1 MRGSYIDI
9 MLCWNYIIY
18 DRLVY
23 DNAHISLNQE
33 LCHKSVDM
41 LSVKYKIELIVPCMR
56 LFPIGPEYVM
66 KHISWLWFIPQHIV

>member
-1 MRGSYIDI
+1 MYICGSYIDN
-9 MLCWNYIIY
+9 MSCWNYIIY

-23 DNAHISLNQE
+23 GNAHTYLNQE

-41 LSVKYKIELIVPCMR
+41 LSVKYKIELIVSCMW

-66 KHISWLWFIPQHIV
+66 KHIS